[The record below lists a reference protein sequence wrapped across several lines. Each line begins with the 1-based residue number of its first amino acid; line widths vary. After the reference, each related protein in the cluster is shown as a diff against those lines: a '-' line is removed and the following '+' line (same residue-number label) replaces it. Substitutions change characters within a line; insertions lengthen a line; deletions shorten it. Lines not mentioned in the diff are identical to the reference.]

1 MKRGGVYDRSVRAFS
16 LVYAVIGAVI
26 LAMTIARGG
35 GPASV
40 GFLIG
45 IAFVALGLIR
55 YFVQRKVTREG
66 PE

>member
-26 LAMTIARGG
+26 LVMTIARGG

>member
-66 PE
+66 PK